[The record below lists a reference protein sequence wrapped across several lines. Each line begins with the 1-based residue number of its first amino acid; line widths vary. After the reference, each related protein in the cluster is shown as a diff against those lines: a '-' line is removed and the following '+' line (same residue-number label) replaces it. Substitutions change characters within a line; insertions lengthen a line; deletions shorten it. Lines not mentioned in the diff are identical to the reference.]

1 MKAEN
6 FKLTDYARRIG
17 YTGELTA
24 SVTTLTEFMKRQL
37 LTVPFEN
44 LDVQAGKIV
53 SLVPED
59 IAGKILYKPR
69 GGYCYEVN
77 GLFAMALEAL
87 GIEYQILGARPMF
100 YPTRRARTHMVII
113 AKIDGRQFLCDCGF
127 GAFGIREPIALDQAN
142 QIIQQGDDKFRLLSD
157 DNQNFT
163 LQAFTEGE
171 WASQFGFDLYPHE
184 MVDFMPANF
193 FNSKHPDT
201 IFVQKLLV
209 ALITPNGR
217 KILLDGRLK
226 RIEKG
231 EVSFEDYSKE
241 EIPAL
246 LEREFG
252 LESLARQETGD

>member
-6 FKLTDYARRIG
+6 FNLVDYAKRIG

-24 SVTTLTEFMKRQL
+24 SAATLVDLMKCQL
-37 LTVPFEN
+37 LRVPFEN

-59 IAGKILYKPR
+59 IARKILYQPR

-87 GIEYQILGARPMF
+87 GIEYTIVGARPMF
-100 YPTRRARTHMVII
+100 YPSRRPRTHMVIV
-113 AKIDGRQFLCDCGF
+113 ATVEGRQFLCDCGF
-127 GAFGIREPIALDQAN
+127 GAFGIREPVALDEVN
-142 QIIQQGDDKFRLLSD
+142 QVITQGYDKFRLLSE
-157 DNQNFT
+157 DNNNFT
-163 LQAFTEGE
+163 LQAWTEGE
-171 WASQFGFDLYPHE
+171 WVSQYGFDLYPHE
-184 MVDFMPANF
+184 LLDFMPANF
-193 FNSKHPDT
+193 FNSRHPDT

-226 RIEKG
+226 RIDRG
-231 EVSFEDYSKE
+231 EITLEEYAKE

-252 LESLARQETGD
+252 LVPDIKAKL

>member
-6 FKLTDYARRIG
+6 FTLKDYAKRIG
-17 YTGELTA
+17 YTGELNA
-24 SVTTLTEFMKRQL
+24 DVSTLTEFMKRQL

-59 IAGKILYKPR
+59 IAGKILYQPR

-77 GLFAMALEAL
+77 SLFAMALHAL
-87 GIEYQILGARPMF
+87 GIDYTIVGARPMF
-100 YPTRRARTHMVII
+100 YPTRRPRTHMVIV
-113 AKIDGRQFLCDCGF
+113 AKIDGRDFLCDCGF
-127 GAFGIREPIALDQAN
+127 GAFGIREPIALDQVN
-142 QIIQQGDDKFRLLSD
+142 QIIEQGCDKFRLLSE
-157 DNQNFT
+157 DNKHFT
-163 LQAFTEGE
+163 LQAFTGE
-171 WASQFGFDLYPHE
+171 DWENQYGFDLYPHE
-184 MVDFMPANF
+184 LLDFVPANF

-209 ALITPNGR
+209 ALITPTGR

-231 EVSFEDYSKE
+231 ETRFEEYAKE

-252 LESLARQETGD
+252 LVGQLW